1 MYLKEFQQIKN
12 YTILLFPMV
21 YFHMFY
27 NVEHLTVN
35 LSQECILEANLRMY
49 IKISMHIWF

>member
-49 IKISMHIWF
+49 IKISMHI